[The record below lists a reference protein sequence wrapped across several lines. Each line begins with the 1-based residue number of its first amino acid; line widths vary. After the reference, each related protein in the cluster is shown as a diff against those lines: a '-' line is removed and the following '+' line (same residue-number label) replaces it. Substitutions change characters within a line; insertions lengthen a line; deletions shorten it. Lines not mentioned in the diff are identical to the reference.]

1 VFGATGPP
9 MRCVPR
15 IGAAVVAAAGTLV
28 CWVGVSAGP
37 VRAGDDSA
45 RFLLFS
51 GTDVWRDGAFV
62 HGGLLWSPDGVD
74 REGFTFKAMMSGG
87 QYRYVSGSLD
97 NTWIVGTEESIQAL
111 PGWRFKRE
119 RLELKIFAGLEAKH
133 GATSPADPLNRLQG
147 IHVGLRTA
155 AEVWYEPTRFTM
167 LAADASFTT
176 IATDYT
182 ARIAYGWRLNDWFY
196 LGPEA
201 QALACD
207 GYRQFRIG
215 LQLTALK
222 TGRWEWS
229 AAAGLANDSDRHTG
243 PYLRLG
249 VLTRR

>member
-1 VFGATGPP
+1 

-15 IGAAVVAAAGTLV
+15 IGAAAVAAAGILV
-28 CWVGVSAGP
+28 CCIDVYAGP
-37 VRAGDDSA
+37 ARADDHGA
-45 RFLLFS
+45 RLLLFS
-51 GTDVWRDGAFV
+51 GADLWRDGLFA
-62 HGGLLWSPDGVD
+62 HSGLLWSPRGLD
-74 REGFTFKAMMSGG
+74 REGFTFKAMVSGG
-87 QYRYVSGSLD
+87 RYRYVSGSL
-97 NTWIVGTEESIQAL
+97 NNATIVGTDDSVQAL
-111 PGWRFKRE
+111 PGWRFKRDGF
-119 RLELKIFAGLEAKH
+119 ELKTFAGLEAKH
-133 GATSPADPLNRLQG
+133 GTTWPGDPFNRLQG
-147 IHVGLRTA
+147 SHVGLRIS
-155 AEVWYEPTRFTM
+155 AEAWYEPAPVTM
-167 LAADASFTT
+167 LTADASFTT

-229 AAAGLANDSDRHTG
+229 AAAGMTNDSDRRTG